1 MPGFR
6 HSVDWW
12 GLPTRLEWAQA
23 PDRGAG
29 VTKLGLGLVAHG
41 LRASAWPQGAGTKVL
56 GWRGVATSLEAG
68 GRSPGRVP
76 GVTPWGLLPN
86 VVVSEHAY
94 SCGTRR
100 RPFVRAC
107 LVLLLGKQQPEA
119 WGR

>member
-1 MPGFR
+1 M
-6 HSVDWW
+6 VL
-12 GLPTRLEWAQA
+12 GLPNW
-23 PDRGAG
+23 
-29 VTKLGLGLVAHG
+29 VLGCAHG
-41 LRASAWPQGAGTKVL
+41 LLASAWALGAGTKVL
-56 GWRGVATSLEAG
+56 GRRGVATSLEAG

-107 LVLLLGKQQPEA
+107 LVFLLGKKKSDTEPTEPIA
-119 WGR
+119 TLIVAPN